1 MKYHV
6 LTFFVTVLC
15 LVSPSLSLTADET
28 FAIQGT
34 VTDADTKKPIMG
46 ASIRVLDSRRGSYS
60 GINGF
65 FRIPMPKG
73 NYTIEVKSL
82 GYVNQKFSVQE
93 SSPQLTISLKPSPV
107 GMKSVQITGDIS
119 ADNVIKRTIERKEEN
134 LKKITSFSGLLYSKF
149 NLELEGKGIGV
160 SGPSGPPN
168 RQGGGRGSAQLDLGS
183 KLDEKNSLFIMES
196 YSKITR
202 DNVKKKFHAE
212 ILQRRQTRN
221 LEKQQNLLAI
231 GNFVSFY
238 DETVKIVSAD
248 ILSPLSSDP
257 FSRYT
262 FSLVERTTM
271 GDKYVYVIAVEPNS
285 TLLPAFRGTL
295 KIIEG
300 TYNLIEADLSPS
312 EATAISFVKNL
323 RFVQKYEEIQ
333 KDMWQPTY
341 LQVTAKAK
349 VEVIKNF
356 VEFGADVIATSIY
369 NDIKLNE
376 PIPDSVF
383 GGEER
388 RRITVAAEADS
399 ANSEF
404 WDKNALQELTDREKE
419 IYHRIDSIVAATPPD
434 SVLNSLVKF
443 SYGPVIE
450 FNRIGSIILGAEQ
463 TSSLKQFS
471 LSTKGAYSLG
481 IHRYIGE
488 AALTAYLDSM
498 KVFSVTG
505 KVFSWQATT
514 SGDRS
519 YSMLVNSIGAAFEH
533 EDYYDYYRA
542 DGYAFSAKGNALGI
556 NFEAEAEFSRQFSTT
571 NLTKRS
577 IFTEGG
583 WRSNPSIT
591 EGAYRTLGIS
601 AKWGNVFSI
610 AFNGRP
616 MYSLGIAGLYGDE
629 YTLSKPFRS
638 LEVAGEAMFSLIP
651 TGYSPISLHALVEA
665 GIATGDIPIQYQFR
679 QKAQLAQAT
688 IFGNFGSAP
697 IGLYG
702 GTEYTALTAE
712 INFTDIWWRAIGLPL
727 YEGRGIDLIGAA
739 ASGRWRSRVTGYL
752 PTGDDWYSEVGFGLA
767 RIPTFISN
775 VIFLRFD
782 ARFGVGNLGAG
793 NFKWGLGVSLP
804 F

>member
-1 MKYHV
+1 MKSLV
-6 LTFFVTVLC
+6 LTFIVTAICALC
-15 LVSPSLSLTADET
+15 SPLTSIADET
-28 FAIQGT
+28 FAIHGT
-34 VTDADTKKPIMG
+34 LSDAETHKPIAG
-46 ASIRVLDSRRGSYS
+46 ASIRVLGSRKGTYS

-82 GYVNQKFSVQE
+82 GYSTQTFSVSE
-93 SSPQLTISLKPSPV
+93 SAPQVNLSLKNSPV
-107 GMKSVQITGDIS
+107 GLRTVQVTADIS
-119 ADNVIKRTIERKEEN
+119 AENVIRRAIERKEEN
-134 LKKITSFSGLLYSKF
+134 LKRISSFTGVLYSKF
-149 NLELEGKGIGV
+149 NLELEGKGVGTGGQQV
-160 SGPSGPPN
+160 PNN
-168 RQGGGRGSAQLDLGS
+168 RQGGQNRVQFGIGGE
-183 KLDEKNSLFIMES
+183 LDEKNSLYIMET
-196 YSKITR
+196 YSKISR
-202 DNVKKKFHAE
+202 DNVNKRYHAE
-212 ILQRRQTRN
+212 ILQRRQTAN
-221 LEKQQNLLAI
+221 LAKQQNLLTIA
-231 GNFVSFY
+231 NFISFY
-238 DETVKIVSAD
+238 DETIKIVSAD

-257 FSRYT
+257 FSRYK
-262 FSLVERTTM
+262 FSLQDRTTY
-271 GDKYVYVIAVEPNS
+271 GDKFVYVISVEPNS

-300 TYNLIEADLSPS
+300 TYNLVEADLSPS
-312 EATAISFVKNL
+312 EATAISFVKNM
-323 RFVQKYEEIQ
+323 RYVQKYEEIQ

-349 VEVIKNF
+349 VEIVKNF

-369 NDIKLNE
+369 SDIKLNE

-383 GGEER
+383 GDER
-388 RRITVAAEADS
+388 RRITVAPQADS
-399 ANSEF
+399 TKSEF
-404 WDKNALQELTDREKE
+404 WEKNSLQELTDREKD
-419 IYHRIDSIVAATPPD
+419 IYHRIDSLVAATPPD

-450 FNRIGSIILGAEQ
+450 FNRVGSIILGAEQ
-463 TSSLKQFS
+463 TSTLKQFS

-481 IHRYIGE
+481 IHRYMGE
-488 AALTAYLDSM
+488 AGLTAYLDSM
-498 KVFSVTG
+498 KRYSVSG
-505 KVFSWQATT
+505 KIFSWQGTN
-514 SGDRS
+514 SSDRS
-519 YSMLVNSIGAAFEH
+519 YITLLNTLSSAFEH

-542 DGYAFSAKGNALGI
+542 DGFSVNAKGTIWGI
-556 NFEAEAEFSRQFSTT
+556 NLEAEAEFSRQFSTT

-583 WRSNPSIT
+583 WRSNPAIV
-591 EGAYRTLGIS
+591 EGSYRTLGIS
-601 AKWGNVFSI
+601 AKWGNVLGI

-616 MYSLGIAGLYGDE
+616 MYSLGISGLYGDE
-629 YTLSKPFRS
+629 YTLSKPFRT
-638 LEVAGEAMFSLIP
+638 LEVSGEAMFSLIP
-651 TGYSPISLHALVEA
+651 TGYAPISLHALVEA
-665 GIATGDIPIQYQFR
+665 GIASGDIPIQYQFR

-702 GTEYTALTAE
+702 GTEYTTLTAE

-739 ASGRWRSRVTGYL
+739 ASGRWRSRVAGYL